1 MHTTSTSHSP
11 CFSLILTSSA
21 AWPFIF
27 LLKYN
32 FQPAIDK
39 AVAGHIDHVEQY

>member
-1 MHTTSTSHSP
+1 M
-11 CFSLILTSSA
+11 
-21 AWPFIF
+21 F

-39 AVAGHIDHVEQY
+39 VVAGHIDHVEQY